1 MHNRPQRTHKVRP
14 QGRAHLCNPPLRSR
28 LRASGGSRP
37 LNPAQTACARLAGV
51 MPPSGLP
58 LPESARVWIAGFAPS
73 PQPPAPRTRAASRR
87 DPIASAVSTSAR
99 VRARRSRRFYT
110 VDSVARSPNSRRP
123 VSTRG
128 VDPDRR
134 ERPLSR
140 AWARRPCL
148 GSRARPSVQRTRGV
162 IGVSRPARLANAAAA
177 CASRSHSRLACSW
190 HAPLTAERTRWP
202 PIA

>member
-134 ERPLSR
+134 ERRSVARGRAARVWGHGLARACSAHVALS
-140 AWARRPCL
+140 
-148 GSRARPSVQRTRGV
+148 
-162 IGVSRPARLANAAAA
+162 VSLAPHASQTLLQLVLPARTP
-177 CASRSHSRLACSW
+177 AS
-190 HAPLTAERTRWP
+190 HAPGMRR
-202 PIA
+202 